1 MEKVEKNPQMMSP
14 NKSVVIIDGEKYWKH
29 VCPYGKFEIQLHEDE
44 TCECGESL
52 TQADKDTIQRLME
65 M

>member
-1 MEKVEKNPQMMSP
+1 MEKVEKNIQMKSP
-14 NKSVVIIDGEKYWKH
+14 NKSVVIIDGAMHWTH

-44 TCECGESL
+44 TCECGDSL
-52 TQADKDTIQRLME
+52 SKADKDTIQRLME